1 MKVNVFLK
9 KITDFRFFYETVIF
23 VVTNLITCIHFSLYE
38 DSYYFHFFLLDY
50 SHGYMTRGFLGEV
63 VSLFTDTVTRATVLP
78 IVLTFLVLLNLC
90 VSLLLGKLIHSCEGD
105 TKNAVIFISALLIF
119 SPMTLYWLAK
129 NGMQADLYF
138 FALTL
143 MAVLVLRFR
152 GIRFLVPVFCVIAT
166 LVSVVYPVH
175 CMTLV
180 AIILFYEFSKKKSFS
195 NGLLCVLTYAGII
208 GVALYAVM
216 TRGDLTFETA
226 DELMEYMYSKIEG
239 TGIEL
244 HPLIEYYIAEYVQ
257 PFSVAVNDF
266 IGLEISNHKHI
277 IFTGLLFVYLPFFAV
292 FTSFWAGCI
301 KKTDDKFMKT
311 VYVFAILAMVLVLA
325 PSIFTGEPG
334 RWTLAGYVIET
345 GLLFYF
351 IYDRN
356 ECVCERFS
364 EFVAKCKEKPYITVS
379 AVVYAAL
386 LAGVER

>member
-1 MKVNVFLK
+1 MKVKSSLK

-23 VVTNLITCIHFSLYE
+23 VITNLICLFNFSLHE
-38 DSYYFHFFLLDY
+38 DSYYFHFFLLDF

-63 VSLFTDTVTRATVLP
+63 VSWFTDTVTGATVLP
-78 IVLTFLVLLNLC
+78 LVVTFLLLLNLT
-90 VSLLLGKLIHSCEGD
+90 VSLLLGKLIHSCSGE
-105 TKNAVIFISALLIF
+105 TKYAVIFISALFVF
-119 SPMTLYWLAK
+119 SPMTFYWLSK
-129 NGMQADLYF
+129 NGMQVDLYF

-143 MAVLVLRFR
+143 LAILVLRFR
-152 GIRFLVPVFCVIAT
+152 GIRFLIPVFCVLAT
-166 LVSVVYPVH
+166 LISVVYPVH
-175 CMTLV
+175 CMTLI

-195 NGLLCVLTYAGII
+195 NGLLCFLTYAGII

-244 HPLIEYYIAEYVQ
+244 HPLTEYYIAEYVQ
-257 PFSVAVNDF
+257 PFDEVVKNF
-266 IGLEISNHKHI
+266 IGLEIKNHIYI
-277 IFTGLLFVYLPFFAV
+277 IVCGLLFVYLPFFAV
-292 FTSFWAGCI
+292 FTVFWAGCI
-301 KKTDDKFMKT
+301 KRTDDLFMKT

-351 IYDRN
+351 IYDKN

-364 EFVAKCKEKPYITVS
+364 HFIGKIKERPFIVVS
-379 AVVYAAL
+379 AVVYTAV
-386 LAGVER
+386 LAGLER